1 MLRRMHHL
9 VGPHEIARMLGV
21 TRQRVDQL
29 ANEPGFPEPEVVL
42 SRIRVW
48 RTEDIR
54 QWAERTGRTIHD
66 DTE

>member
-1 MLRRMHHL
+1 
-9 VGPHEIARMLGV
+9 MLGV